1 MLTEFDYH
9 HGSVAE
15 WLKAAVLKTV
25 VLKGTRGSNPLA
37 SAILQEPLEWLKTT
51 GFSAGRNYANKAT
64 ADAPQ
69 VQNPLASAIK

>member
-1 MLTEFDYH
+1 
-9 HGSVAE
+9 
-15 WLKAAVLKTV
+15 
-25 VLKGTRGSNPLA
+25 
-37 SAILQEPLEWLKTT
+37 LQEPLEWLKTT